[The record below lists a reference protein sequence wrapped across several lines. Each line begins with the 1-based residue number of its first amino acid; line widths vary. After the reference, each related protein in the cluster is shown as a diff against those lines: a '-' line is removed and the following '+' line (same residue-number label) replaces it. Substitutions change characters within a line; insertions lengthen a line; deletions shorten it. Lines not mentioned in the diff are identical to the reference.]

1 MNSSDIA
8 QIKETPKDTFTLFDI
23 PEKVVDVL
31 HTKPCLRG
39 ATRNVDPAPPGFR
52 IDVLSLTDHHEVKRY
67 HYGDLAICDV
77 IRINKPSLS
86 DVEKSAVSS
95 LGDGVHRCFMAHLGV
110 ATSREV
116 FYYVHVLYVDPSVRN
131 NGVGRKLLG
140 FVLNQIGPSWVWLC
154 ANPEETTDNSVTRM
168 YAFYEDFGFRRF
180 HVASCMMSLTPM
192 YVASSRFGE
201 RRSPGNLDPLGPP
214 RYHAWDK
221 DVRGLAMEPRSQQPK
236 DVDEKPVRKAAPPW
250 LDPLPRG

>member
-1 MNSSDIA
+1 MNSSDTA

-23 PEKVVDVL
+23 PEKVVDLL

-39 ATRNVDPAPPGFR
+39 SHRNVDPTPPGFR
-52 IDVLSLTDHHEVKRY
+52 IDVLSFTDHHEVKRY

-77 IRINKPSLS
+77 IRINKPSLA

-110 ATSREV
+110 ATFRGEA
-116 FYYVHVLYVDPSVRN
+116 FHYVHVLYVDPSVRN

-140 FVLNQIGPSWVWLC
+140 FVLKQIGPSWVWLC

-180 HVASCMMSLTPM
+180 HVASCMMSLTPV

-201 RRSPGNLDPLGPP
+201 RRSPGHLDPLGPP
-214 RYHAWDK
+214 RYHAWDT
-221 DVRGLAMEPRSQQPK
+221 DVRGLAIGALRPQPEG
-236 DVDEKPVRKAAPPW
+236 VDEKK
-250 LDPLPRG
+250 DPFPRG